1 MAKEDVNDPG
11 STTTDTPTSPPPPA
25 RGYPE
30 HDGGGGRSSTDT
42 VAAVTVAILAVIIVI
57 TCVLV
62 ARAIRKRRRARQGTR
77 MDQRIP
83 AISTG
88 VMGTR
93 AYKFILFFSCHVNND
108 PTSCKRYTCIP
119 DRFYYFSA
127 AAAYSNI
134 HISQPTPS
142 SAVSWEPI
150 ETQQYSEYTT
160 RDLFPVETNQ
170 SANDSGDVSSNQ
182 AESS

>member
-1 MAKEDVNDPG
+1 MAKGVVSD
-11 STTTDTPTSPPPPA
+11 STTTDTPTTPLPPA

-30 HDGGGGRSSTDT
+30 LEGGGERSSTDT

-83 AISTG
+83 AISSG
-88 VMGTR
+88 VMGT
-93 AYKFILFFSCHVNND
+93 
-108 PTSCKRYTCIP
+108 P
-119 DRFYYFSA
+119 

-150 ETQQYSEYTT
+150 ETRQYSEYTT
-160 RDLFPVETNQ
+160 HDLYPVETNQ
-170 SANDSGDVSSNQ
+170 SANDSSNVSSNQ
-182 AESS
+182 TESS

>member
-1 MAKEDVNDPG
+1 MAKGEANDPG
-11 STTTDTPTSPPPPA
+11 STTIDTPTSPPPPA

-30 HDGGGGRSSTDT
+30 HEGGGERSSTDT

-88 VMGTR
+88 VMGT
-93 AYKFILFFSCHVNND
+93 
-108 PTSCKRYTCIP
+108 P
-119 DRFYYFSA
+119 

-150 ETQQYSEYTT
+150 ETRQYSEYTT

-182 AESS
+182 AQSS